1 MRLREAEKRTEV
13 LKINGDERVNLA
25 IDAKDKEQ
33 ARLQEKLNA
42 LKMENDIIVNKLET
56 KVAELMKEMQN
67 KDKSNENFKIQAGHQ
82 QQMLQQH
89 IEKMKDVL
97 TQKTEIA
104 TQMDQTN
111 RIQQD
116 QLNEYKQQI
125 ASIENKL
132 SNALSQAQFDRNQ
145 FQQEKFELIS
155 QHQQQTSQLE
165 MEHQRLLKDA
175 ERDKKRIQRDFE
187 NLKQQLLQKEQ
198 GVKTEIERVWTD
210 WEDRCT
216 ELDDLKQQAEF
227 RLNESEAR
235 VRDLSKSII
244 NMKKEAKDHRELADQ
259 ARQELK
265 IVQSKYE
272 EELQK
277 KDSEYEMLK
286 SEYRAAED
294 RMQFEI
300 MHLKTELEKQFKKQI
315 ASQMAA
321 NTRMRI
327 FQNEQ
332 DKDKINQEGGSSFK
346 MTLNRIASIAQNS
359 IRQSQEKAAPL
370 FNDSLDYMKRDFM
383 NQFNRL
389 METEVPPSV
398 DKNGGSARNMSPI
411 NR

>member
-1 MRLREAEKRTEV
+1 
-13 LKINGDERVNLA
+13 
-25 IDAKDKEQ
+25 
-33 ARLQEKLNA
+33 
-42 LKMENDIIVNKLET
+42 
-56 KVAELMKEMQN
+56 
-67 KDKSNENFKIQAGHQ
+67 
-82 QQMLQQH
+82 
-89 IEKMKDVL
+89 
-97 TQKTEIA
+97 
-104 TQMDQTN
+104 
-111 RIQQD
+111 
-116 QLNEYKQQI
+116 
-125 ASIENKL
+125 
-132 SNALSQAQFDRNQ
+132 
-145 FQQEKFELIS
+145 
-155 QHQQQTSQLE
+155 

-198 GVKTEIERVWTD
+198 GVKTEIERVWSD

-398 DKNGGSARNMSPI
+398 DKNGESARNMSPI